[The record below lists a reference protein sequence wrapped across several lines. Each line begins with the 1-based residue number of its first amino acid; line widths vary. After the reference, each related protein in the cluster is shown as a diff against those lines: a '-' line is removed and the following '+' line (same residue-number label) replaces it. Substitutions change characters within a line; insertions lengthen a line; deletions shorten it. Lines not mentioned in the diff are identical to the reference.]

1 LDDPLSYLGVLVVA
15 ACLAG
20 SFYFSLSEAALL
32 AVSAVTV
39 RRRAASGDS
48 RAQIID
54 QLRGSGDYL
63 TALIIGFNACNLS
76 IATIMTLLLR
86 RAGADGELLHQD
98 LAHLMM
104 IAIIVILA
112 EITPKTYGSLFA
124 EQVALRV
131 AHNIERFTRL
141 LGPIVAMLGGISK
154 LLFKSADPGL
164 ARRQELI
171 TTAEIQ
177 AAIDASEEEGMVPPD
192 EGKMFD
198 RVLEL
203 GQTTVK
209 EIMVPRVDIVALPDN
224 ADLTQMTET
233 AMQSG
238 FSRIPVYEDDI
249 DQITGVLYVNDLLGA
264 CAEGRKVLQAAELAR
279 PPLYVPETKRVD
291 QLFGQMRS
299 QATHLAIVVD
309 EFGGTEGL
317 VAIEDI
323 LEELVGEIED
333 EHDVPHQGIIVL
345 GPAEAL
351 AEGKTS
357 LEEINELLGLQLPE
371 DEYETIAG
379 LVSGLAGRI
388 PAPGDVMTYNGIQL
402 IVEQGDRQHI
412 EQIRIVTEAKE
423 GE

>member
-1 LDDPLSYLGVLVVA
+1 MDDPLSYLGVLVVA

-32 AVSAVTV
+32 AASAVTV
-39 RRRAASGDS
+39 RHRAEGGDS
-48 RAQIID
+48 RALII
-54 QLRGSGDYL
+54 QRLRATGDYL

-86 RAGADGELLHQD
+86 RAGADGELAHQE

-112 EITPKTYGSLFA
+112 EITPKTYGSLFP

-131 AHNIERFTRL
+131 ARNIEKLTRL
-141 LGPIVAMLGGISK
+141 LGPVIAMLAGVSK
-154 LLFKSADPGL
+154 LLFKSTDPGL
-164 ARRQELI
+164 ARREPLI
-171 TTAEIQ
+171 TPAEIQ
-177 AAIDASEEEGMVPPD
+177 AAVDASEEEGLILPD
-192 EGKMFD
+192 EGRMFD
-198 RVLEL
+198 SVLEL
-203 GQTTVK
+203 QQTTVK
-209 EIMVPRVDIVALPDN
+209 EIMVPRVDIVALP
-224 ADLTQMTET
+224 ADADRPQMTET
-233 AMQSG
+233 AIKSG
-238 FSRIPVYEDDI
+238 FSRIPVYEDDL
-249 DQITGVLYVNDLLGA
+249 DQIIGVMYVNDLLAA
-264 CAEGRKVLQAAELAR
+264 CAAGRKDLRAAELGR

-291 QLFGQMRS
+291 ELFGQMRS
-299 QATHLAIVVD
+299 EATHLAIVVD
-309 EFGGTEGL
+309 EFGGTAGL

-333 EHDVPHQGIIVL
+333 EYDVPDRDIVVL
-345 GPAEAL
+345 SPTETL
-351 AEGKTS
+351 VDGKTP

-388 PAPGDVMTYNGIQL
+388 PAPGDLVTHNAIRL
-402 IVEQGDRQHI
+402 IIEEGDRQHI
-412 EQIRIVTEAKE
+412 EQIRIVIEAKE